1 MAGTIATAYIQIEPS
16 TRGMSAKLN
25 GEMQKAG
32 ESGGKSF
39 SSGFSNVIGG
49 FGKVAASAIAVGGAA
64 VGNLVKQSVSAYGE
78 FEQLVGGV
86 ETLFGASYSSAE
98 EYAEKT
104 GSSLEFAQEAWSD
117 YQDRQQT
124 VLDNASNAYKTS
136 GMSANEYM
144 ETVTGFAASLN
155 ASLGEY
161 QWQSANY
168 AEMIMTDMS
177 DNANKM
183 GTDIESIKNA
193 YAGFAKGNFTML
205 DNLKLGYGGTKQ
217 EMERLLADAEKL
229 GGLDKGMFDIN
240 SFADIAEAINIVQ
253 EELGIA
259 GTTAREAST
268 TIQGSA
274 QMMSASWQN
283 LIAGMGTNGADV
295 NGLIE
300 TFIGSVETWLGN
312 LMPVVETALTG
323 ISTLVADLAPII
335 AEKLPALFTAVLP
348 QLLNAGMQVIQAL
361 TNGIIQSLP
370 VLLPAVIDIV
380 RQIGAF
386 LIENLPM
393 LIEAGLQIIMELAE
407 SISQALPE
415 LIPAIVNVVI
425 MIAEYLIENIDLLID
440 ASIALITGLANG
452 LVSAMPIIAEKVP
465 TIILNLVDAII
476 NNAPKMLTA
485 ALKIVITLADG
496 LIKYWATL
504 ISKIP
509 ELVNKIVEKF
519 NTFKENWKSI
529 GKNLVDGIWQGLKSS
544 WEQLVTD
551 AKNLA
556 SGLLDALKDLLG
568 IHSPSRV
575 FADEIGRWIPAGIA
589 QGVRNGMSVLNK
601 EMDNLALDTI
611 SGSIGIESDIINS
624 SYQPS
629 GTAETNNELSSL
641 VNMLSQLVPQ
651 LAQGNNVNITLEGDA
666 GRLFKLMQREQ
677 RRNTEL
683 VGV

>member
-39 SSGFSNVIGG
+39 SGGFGSVIGG
-49 FGKVAASAIAVGGAA
+49 IGKIAAGAIGAGAAA
-64 VGNLVKQSVSAYGE
+64 VGKIVKDSVSAYAD
-78 FEQLVGGV
+78 FEQLAGGV
-86 ETLFGASYSSAE
+86 ETLFGAQGMSLK
-98 EYAEKT
+98 EYADSVGATVDDVSEKYY
-104 GSSLEFAQEAWSD
+104 SLKNAQRD
-117 YQDRQQT
+117 
-124 VLDNASNAYKTS
+124 VFDNASKAYETA

-144 ETVTGFAASLN
+144 ETVTSFSAALIASLDGDTVKAASV
-155 ASLGEY
+155 AD
-161 QWQSANY
+161 QA
-168 AEMIMTDMS
+168 IVDMS

-183 GTDIESIKNA
+183 GSDVASIQTA
-193 YAGFAKGNFTML
+193 YQGFAKQNYTML
-205 DNLKLGYGGTKQ
+205 DNLKLGYGGTKT
-217 EMERLLADAEKL
+217 EMERLLKDATAISGVKYDLDSYADVV
-229 GGLDKGMFDIN
+229 
-240 SFADIAEAINIVQ
+240 EAIHVIQ
-253 EELGIA
+253 TEMGIT
-259 GTTAREAST
+259 GTTAKEAST

-274 QMMSASWQN
+274 ASMSAAWQN

-335 AEKLPALFTAVLP
+335 AERLPALFTAVLP

-629 GTAETNNELSSL
+629 ETAETNNELSSL